1 MGVAFSQTT
10 GEPTRNATMHQSCFT
25 LLVLGLA
32 IATKADASPT
42 HHESQHATP
51 SRDEWQ
57 EDTIPWLSHGHATNG
72 NQVREKFFGG
82 SYGGGFGGGD
92 ETTSACLVDRNSA
105 WKGYDCSKKTCQKY
119 APMQAKRKWMRAAKR
134 AARRWA
140 ADMEA
145 CCNADAGKYDC
156 TADWC
161 LDKRW
166 NSFGAKLGLGV
177 TGATL
182 FYNNYYSCNDKA
194 MKGYCKADSK
204 WYKDASE
211 CCPTHCGV
219 KPSGRSGMLDGL
231 KGFFGGK
238 SDETDES
245 RETGSGE
252 TDESGETGSDDWELF
267 GR

>member
-1 MGVAFSQTT
+1 
-10 GEPTRNATMHQSCFT
+10 MHQSCFT

-42 HHESQHATP
+42 HHESQDATP

-57 EDTIPWLSHGHATNG
+57 EDMIPGHATNE

-92 ETTSACLVDRNSA
+92 ETTSACLVGRNSA
-105 WKGYDCSKKTCQKY
+105 WKGYDCSQKTCQKY
-119 APMQAKRKWMRAAKR
+119 ALGK
-134 AARRWA
+134 WA

-166 NSFGAKLGLGV
+166 NSVGAKLGLGV
-177 TGATL
+177 TGANL

-245 RETGSGE
+245 
-252 TDESGETGSDDWELF
+252 GETGSDDWELF

>member
-1 MGVAFSQTT
+1 MG
-10 GEPTRNATMHQSCFT
+10 SCFT

-42 HHESQHATP
+42 HHESQDATP

-57 EDTIPWLSHGHATNG
+57 EDMIPGHGHATNG

-82 SYGGGFGGGD
+82 SFGGGD
-92 ETTSACLVDRNSA
+92 ETTSACLVGRNSA
-105 WKGYDCSKKTCQKY
+105 WKGYDCSQKTCQKY
-119 APMQAKRKWMRAAKR
+119 APMGAAKR
-134 AARRWA
+134 AAKRWA

-161 LDKRW
+161 LDKKW
-166 NSFGAKLGLGV
+166 NSNRWKKFGLGA
-177 TGATL
+177 TGVSL

-204 WYKDASE
+204 WYTDASE

-219 KPSGRSGMLDGL
+219 KPSGKSGLLDVR
-231 KGFFGGK
+231 
-238 SDETDES
+238 T
-245 RETGSGE
+245 
-252 TDESGETGSDDWELF
+252 
-267 GR
+267 

>member
-1 MGVAFSQTT
+1 
-10 GEPTRNATMHQSCFT
+10 MHQSCFT

-42 HHESQHATP
+42 HHESQDATP

-57 EDTIPWLSHGHATNG
+57 EDMIPGLSHGHATNG
-72 NQVREKFFGG
+72 NQVRDKFFGG
-82 SYGGGFGGGD
+82 RFWSGD
-92 ETTSACLVDRNSA
+92 QTTSACLVGRNSA
-105 WKGYDCSKKTCQKY
+105 WKGYDCSKNTCQMY
-119 APMQAKRKWMRAAKR
+119 AQGK
-134 AARRWA
+134 WA

-161 LDKRW
+161 LDEKW
-166 NSFGAKLGLGV
+166 NSVGAWTRRALWMKH
-177 TGATL
+177 
-182 FYNNYYSCNDKA
+182 YSCNDKA

-219 KPSGRSGMLDGL
+219 KPSGKSGLLDVR
-231 KGFFGGK
+231 
-238 SDETDES
+238 T
-245 RETGSGE
+245 
-252 TDESGETGSDDWELF
+252 
-267 GR
+267 